1 MSDDGRF
8 TVGSGNIYADLGFE
22 EPELE
27 QTKAKLARQIAAIV
41 KARDL
46 TQVQAAGVLG
56 IDQPKVSALL
66 RGRLGGFSVE
76 RLMRL
81 LTRLDQDV
89 DIAVHPKADARPV
102 GRIAVSTPTYTEP
115 ATLAA
120 APARKGKPGGVQ
132 VS

>member
-1 MSDDGRF
+1 MTREDDPEPCF

-27 QTKAKLARQIAAIV
+27 QAKATLARQIGALIR
-41 KARDL
+41 ARGL
-46 TQVQAAGVLG
+46 TQIEAAKVLG

-66 RGRLGGFSVE
+66 RGRLGNFSTE

-89 DIAVHPKADARPV
+89 DIVVQPKAAARPV
-102 GRIAVSTPTYTEP
+102 GRIAVHQ
-115 ATLAA
+115 
-120 APARKGKPGGVQ
+120 R
-132 VS
+132 